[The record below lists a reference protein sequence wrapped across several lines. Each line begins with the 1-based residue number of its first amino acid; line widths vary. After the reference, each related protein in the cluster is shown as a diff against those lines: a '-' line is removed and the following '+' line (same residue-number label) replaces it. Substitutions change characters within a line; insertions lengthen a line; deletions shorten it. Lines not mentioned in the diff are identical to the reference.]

1 MEVLQIPRKEV
12 DAGYI
17 FFEQMYVKVEMSDL
31 DLDTLSLVGEF
42 SLKSKRRTEIRDYGP
57 S

>member
-31 DLDTLSLVGEF
+31 DLDTLALVGEF
-42 SLKSKRRTEIRDYGP
+42 SLKGKRRTEICDYGP